1 MVDSKRQNRM
11 MLSKTP
17 PTRRPTQQST
27 NQLTPRY
34 QKQVVGKEHTL
45 GLGGWGWGKGAALGW
60 MGMGL
65 WAALWM
71 PPALCGMDG
80 PGEPPV
86 QRGEMSAS
94 GSLGGPRP
102 LEETLDISSTLIV
115 RIDLRLKADGAT
127 ALLTAGGLRT
137 HAQRPQLRAPNP
149 SQFPVQ
155 KEAILPGFKSAP
167 AT

>member
-1 MVDSKRQNRM
+1 MDSKRQNRM

-94 GSLGGPRP
+94 GSLDSVEEGGLQPP
-102 LEETLDISSTLIV
+102 GPH
-115 RIDLRLKADGAT
+115 GAYPCGTITELSVT
-127 ALLTAGGLRT
+127 APGGGEGRGVFGGWGGRGVCARACTHAGGRGCPGAWPALR
-137 HAQRPQLRAPNP
+137 
-149 SQFPVQ
+149 
-155 KEAILPGFKSAP
+155 
-167 AT
+167 

>member
-1 MVDSKRQNRM
+1 MVFGYEAPIAAVCRVVAIVALHPVVVHLEGV
-11 MLSKTP
+11 LSRKFAID
-17 PTRRPTQQST
+17 
-27 NQLTPRY
+27 
-34 QKQVVGKEHTL
+34 VVVDASSFYFVALKY
-45 GLGGWGWGKGAALGW
+45 GA
-60 MGMGL
+60 
-65 WAALWM
+65 
-71 PPALCGMDG
+71 
-80 PGEPPV
+80 
-86 QRGEMSAS
+86 
-94 GSLGGPRP
+94 RP

-115 RIDLRLKADGAT
+115 RIDLRLKADEAT

>member
-1 MVDSKRQNRM
+1 M
-11 MLSKTP
+11 
-17 PTRRPTQQST
+17 
-27 NQLTPRY
+27 
-34 QKQVVGKEHTL
+34 VGKEHTL
-45 GLGGWGWGKGAALGW
+45 GLGGWGRGWGWGKGAALGW

-80 PGEPPV
+80 PREPPV

-115 RIDLRLKADGAT
+115 RIDLRLKADEAT

>member
-1 MVDSKRQNRM
+1 M
-11 MLSKTP
+11 
-17 PTRRPTQQST
+17 
-27 NQLTPRY
+27 
-34 QKQVVGKEHTL
+34 VGKEHTL

-94 GSLGGPRP
+94 GSLGGQRP
-102 LEETLDISSTLIV
+102 LEETLYLSYTLSTGIEFK
-115 RIDLRLKADGAT
+115 LK
-127 ALLTAGGLRT
+127 LKPL
-137 HAQRPQLRAPNP
+137 H
-149 SQFPVQ
+149 F
-155 KEAILPGFKSAP
+155 
-167 AT
+167 